1 MILIGLTG
9 AATSGKGVVSKR
21 LSQKHAFT
29 ACRFAEPLKQMLS
42 VGLSLTH
49 EQLDGR
55 EKSVP
60 MARFGGLTPRHLM
73 QTLGTE
79 WGRRMVHSDLWIDL
93 WREKL
98 ASMGELIVVDDLRF
112 PNEAQA
118 VRDKGGIIWRVVRP
132 GVPILDHPS
141 ERMQAE
147 IVADA
152 TLINSTSINA
162 LCALVDAEVQ
172 KLIHGA

>member
-21 LSQKHAFT
+21 LSQKHGFH

-42 VGLSLTH
+42 AGLGLTH

-55 EKSVP
+55 EKSLP
-60 MARFGGLTPRHLM
+60 MDRFGGLTPRHLM

-79 WGRRMVHSDLWIDL
+79 WGRRMVGSDLWIDL
-93 WREKL
+93 WRAKL
-98 ASMGELIVVDDLRF
+98 SGQTGLVVVDDLRF

-118 VRDKGGIIWRVVRP
+118 IRDMGGLIWRVLRP
-132 GVPILDHPS
+132 GVEVMDHAS
-141 ERMQAE
+141 ERYHAE
-147 IVADA
+147 IHADT
-152 TLINSTSINA
+152 TLMNTASISA
-162 LCALVDAEVQ
+162 LCALVDAEAN
-172 KLIHGA
+172 KITHGA